1 MILAIDVGNTN
12 ITLGCMDGKKT
23 VFTER
28 LATDKVKTELEYAIL
43 FQTALQL
50 HAVRPEDID
59 GAIIGSVVPQINAV
73 IREALRKVCPVR
85 ILTVGPGVKT
95 GLNIRMDDPTSV
107 GADLIAGA
115 VGAMDRY
122 PCPLVIIDMGTAT
135 TMAVVDANRTYIGGL
150 ITAGVRISLDSL
162 VSGTAML
169 QGISLDAPK
178 RVIARNTADALRSG
192 ILYGNVAMLDGMLDR
207 IGDELG
213 SRPTVVATGGW
224 AAHVVPYCRHEISI
238 EDDLVLHGLSLIYG
252 RNA

>member
-50 HAVRPEDID
+50 HDVKAEDVD

-122 PCPLVIIDMGTAT
+122 PCPLVVIDMGTAT

-192 ILYGNVAMLDGMLDR
+192 ILYGNVAMIDGMLDR
-207 IGDELG
+207 IADELG
-213 SRPTVVATGGW
+213 SSPTVVATGGW
-224 AAHVVPYCRHEISI
+224 AARVVPYCRHEIAI